1 LRDMDKFQIFRDE
14 VILND
19 SILPSVNKIRYI
31 FEDITLDEFIVFID
45 NIFSSDDFDLT
56 QMFIYYFFMFCDME
70 HVQEYVNSEKFT
82 VDRLEKL
89 ILYTFGYCTMN
100 ELTTDRIMD
109 KILVFLNKN
118 KLMELALNSEVINN
132 DKYMLFMVLTKF
144 DTEMLNKYFLK
155 IRDVSGFIEFFIR
168 LPDNVLRTIISRNYH
183 LFQYIMLMMSEIGTL
198 GTLSAEFIKRYSL
211 DLQQFGKLD
220 DILRKYRNH
229 SNLDI
234 DKHLPLQKRN
244 MHRLAFLVNMV
255 RELSD
260 PVKAVEYYSGENV
273 FIDELEKSFVLAVA
287 TDPMLKGI
295 FRKYESLRKDY

>member
-1 LRDMDKFQIFRDE
+1 MSDMDKFQIFRDE

-234 DKHLPLQKRN
+234 DKNLPLQKRN